1 MVCLKEVL
9 LADRMTKQG
18 RTPAQIRQAIIK
30 GEWQTTQFPELP
42 GR

>member
-9 LADRMTKQG
+9 LADRMTKEG
-18 RTPAQIRQAIIK
+18 KTPRQIREAIIK
-30 GEWQTTQFPELP
+30 GEWQTAQFPELP